1 MNQGSS
7 IELMDWYEEYQDR
20 ELEIKQMARR
30 SRKADPIIER
40 RSSEIFRKAIG
51 YTMLACV
58 ILLVGS
64 IGTIE
69 ISEEV
74 PVGSVWIAILSQ
86 VVLYLLIILQMRGG
100 SND

>member
-1 MNQGSS
+1 MKGSS
-7 IELMDWYEEYQDR
+7 IDVMDWYEDYQSQ

-51 YTMLACV
+51 YTMLVCV

-74 PVGSVWIAILSQ
+74 PVGSLWIAILSQ
-86 VVLYLLIILQMRGG
+86 VVLYLLIIVQMRGG
-100 SND
+100 NND

>member
-1 MNQGSS
+1 MEGNTVEMMG
-7 IELMDWYEEYQDR
+7 WYEDYQNT
-20 ELEIKQMARR
+20 ELEIRQMARR

-69 ISEEV
+69 ISETV

-86 VVLYLLIILQMRGG
+86 VVLYLLIILQMKGG
-100 SND
+100 TMEK

>member
-1 MNQGSS
+1 MDQGS
-7 IELMDWYEEYQDR
+7 IEVMDWYEEYQDR

-40 RSSEIFRKAIG
+40 RSSEISRKVIG

-69 ISEEV
+69 ISENI
-74 PVGSVWIAILSQ
+74 PIGSVWIAILSQ
-86 VVLYLLIILQMRGG
+86 VVLYLLIVVQMRGG

>member
-1 MNQGSS
+1 MEGNTV
-7 IELMDWYEEYQDR
+7 EMMDWYEEYQDR

-69 ISEEV
+69 ISEKV